1 MRTLFLQT
9 TFVILAINVFSYFY
23 LPEVLWSMVIF
34 GPLILLGLRDIT
46 QKSHSILR
54 NFPVLGH
61 MRFLLEEI
69 RPEMQQYFVE
79 SEQSGRPFSREQ
91 RSVVYA
97 RAKNARDTVPFG
109 TVENVY
115 ETGYEWVNHS
125 LSPKHM
131 EPSDLRVV
139 IGGTDCKQPYSAS
152 LLNISA
158 MSFGALSKNAVIALN
173 QGAKIG
179 AFAHN
184 TGEGGL
190 SPYHLQ
196 GGDLIWQIGT
206 GYFGCRDN
214 DGKFSPETF
223 SKKSTTEEVKMIEIK
238 LSQGAKPGHGG
249 ILPAAKLTAEI
260 AKIRDVP
267 MGQDVNSPPG
277 HTAFANPLEMMEFVK
292 HLRELSGGKPIGFK
306 LCVGKRR
313 EFMSI
318 CKAMKETGITPDFVS
333 VDGGEGGTGAAPLEF
348 SNHIGTPLVEGLIFV
363 HNVLAGFDLRKKIK
377 VIGGG
382 KMTSGFELVKLL
394 ALGADLCYSA
404 RAMMIALGCIQARKC
419 NSNLCPVGVTTQNP
433 SLVRALVPDD
443 KSKRVYNFHRNTVA
457 SASEIM
463 GAMGLDKAE
472 DLRPWHLMRRIEAY
486 EIRNFSEIYEYIEEG
501 SLLEDTKPKSYARAC
516 EAARSDSFSETN

>member
-61 MRFLLEEI
+61 MRFLLEGI
-69 RPEMQQYFVE
+69 RPEVQQYFVE

-91 RSVVYA
+91 RSAVYA

-139 IGGTDCKQPYSAS
+139 TGGTDCKQPYSAS

-214 DGKFSPETF
+214 DG
-223 SKKSTTEEVKMIEIK
+223 
-238 LSQGAKPGHGG
+238 
-249 ILPAAKLTAEI
+249 
-260 AKIRDVP
+260 
-267 MGQDVNSPPG
+267 
-277 HTAFANPLEMMEFVK
+277 
-292 HLRELSGGKPIGFK
+292 
-306 LCVGKRR
+306 
-313 EFMSI
+313 
-318 CKAMKETGITPDFVS
+318 
-333 VDGGEGGTGAAPLEF
+333 
-348 SNHIGTPLVEGLIFV
+348 
-363 HNVLAGFDLRKKIK
+363 
-377 VIGGG
+377 
-382 KMTSGFELVKLL
+382 
-394 ALGADLCYSA
+394 
-404 RAMMIALGCIQARKC
+404 
-419 NSNLCPVGVTTQNP
+419 
-433 SLVRALVPDD
+433 
-443 KSKRVYNFHRNTVA
+443 
-457 SASEIM
+457 
-463 GAMGLDKAE
+463 
-472 DLRPWHLMRRIEAY
+472 
-486 EIRNFSEIYEYIEEG
+486 
-501 SLLEDTKPKSYARAC
+501 
-516 EAARSDSFSETN
+516 